1 MPKIYKISFYL
12 SSKLAKTGWN
22 FSLFLYL
29 YFILLTKLQILHS
42 AMIEVKHALW
52 ELEKVSDMVQLD
64 NFFQI
69 YLGKKWLLNE
79 EFKLL
84 VSLNAEDKKDKWA
97 KLSEIKTQLT
107 SAYEEKQQYFMMGKI
122 NEQLE
127 KDLVDIGL
135 DTSVDHGSYS
145 LLVEVRRDVEEIFKS
160 LWFIIEYGTEMV
172 TKFENFEAV
181 NIPLTHPATE
191 MHDTIYLNEK
201 DPTGENLVLRT
212 HTSSM
217 QNFMI
222 KKYGVPLKALVPGRT
237 YRFENM
243 DATHDVMFYQV
254 EGMYIAKH
262 VSIAHFKNII
272 DKMLEAVLKKKVE
285 TRMRPWYF
293 PFVEPGFEIDARYEY
308 INPKTGQKELSKWLE
323 ILPGGMIHPNVLK
336 AAGIDP
342 IERSWFAFG
351 IGMSRLAAIKYG
363 IKDIRYF
370 TNGDLRFAKSFV

>member
-1 MPKIYKISFYL
+1 
-12 SSKLAKTGWN
+12 
-22 FSLFLYL
+22 
-29 YFILLTKLQILHS
+29 
-42 AMIEVKHALW
+42 MIEVKHALW

>member
-1 MPKIYKISFYL
+1 
-12 SSKLAKTGWN
+12 
-22 FSLFLYL
+22 
-29 YFILLTKLQILHS
+29 
-42 AMIEVKHALW
+42 
-52 ELEKVSDMVQLD
+52 
-64 NFFQI
+64 
-69 YLGKKWLLNE
+69 
-79 EFKLL
+79 
-84 VSLNAEDKKDKWA
+84 
-97 KLSEIKTQLT
+97 
-107 SAYEEKQQYFMMGKI
+107 
-122 NEQLE
+122 
-127 KDLVDIGL
+127 
-135 DTSVDHGSYS
+135 
-145 LLVEVRRDVEEIFKS
+145 
-160 LWFIIEYGTEMV
+160 MV

-285 TRMRPWYF
+285 TRMRP
-293 PFVEPGFEIDARYEY
+293 
-308 INPKTGQKELSKWLE
+308 
-323 ILPGGMIHPNVLK
+323 
-336 AAGIDP
+336 
-342 IERSWFAFG
+342 
-351 IGMSRLAAIKYG
+351 
-363 IKDIRYF
+363 
-370 TNGDLRFAKSFV
+370 